1 VRAFASRI
9 LNNGRDTAGTRLDQ
23 RCMRQRAGRD
33 WPALRRFI
41 PMARKS
47 FLIALAFALLSSP
60 AFAGGTERKS
70 LQIVNDVSSEV
81 RKYTRFTIF
90 DDVRIGVDDT
100 GVVLLSGKV
109 TMPFKKDDI
118 ERIVGRVDGVTAVRN
133 ELGVLPVSRYDE
145 ELRYRIARAIYGN
158 SNFWHY
164 AAMASPPIHII
175 VERGHVTL
183 TGVVNS
189 NVERMLARSLATTF
203 GAFSVKNEL
212 RTDAEMKELAE
223 KI

>member
-1 VRAFASRI
+1 
-9 LNNGRDTAGTRLDQ
+9 
-23 RCMRQRAGRD
+23 
-33 WPALRRFI
+33 
-41 PMARKS
+41 MARRS
-47 FLIALAFALLSSP
+47 FFIALAFALLSSP
-60 AFAGGTERKS
+60 AFADVTERKS

-90 DDVRIGVDDT
+90 DDVRVGVAED
-100 GVVLLSGKV
+100 GVVVLSGKV

-118 ERIVGRVDGVTAVRN
+118 GRIVSRVDGVAAVRN
-133 ELGVLPVSRYDE
+133 ELGVLPVSPYDDD
-145 ELRYRIARAIYGN
+145 LRFRIARAIYGN
-158 SNFWHY
+158 TNFWQY
-164 AAMASPPIHII
+164 AAMANPPIHII

-212 RTDAEMKELAE
+212 RTDAEMKALAE
-223 KI
+223 EI